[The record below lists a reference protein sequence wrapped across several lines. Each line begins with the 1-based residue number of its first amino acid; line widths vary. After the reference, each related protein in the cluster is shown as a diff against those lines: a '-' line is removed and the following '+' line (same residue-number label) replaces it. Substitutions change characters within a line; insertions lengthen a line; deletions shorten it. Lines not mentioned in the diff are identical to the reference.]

1 MANLISTNVEDNEIV
16 KAVDF
21 NNGFD
26 STIGNVTKLARSIF
40 ESTQDFVIGGKLTP
54 VASSWNVNVAPLF
67 GACHSTGVPFCD
79 TEINLNVSVN
89 PGDTSGG
96 DKYGILEVQGDYET
110 FNNQQRAFLDPD
122 TETQTYQYVD
132 TQKKLSVKF
141 HAAFS
146 NAGTVIAPSKTTG
159 WVKLAEIY
167 APQGANSLDDCT
179 IYNISADVVGDANI
193 GWTNDQ
199 TATYDVGYISDVNA
213 RFRQQHNENGTHK
226 AAVIGAS
233 NIKIGVGTDN
243 VNGAVLPVG
252 TSITVDD
259 TVKTSTDT
267 IASLIALCASKIT
280 TVFADYYNKGG
291 KYNFNGEIKISDI
304 YDTPNNV
311 LTNALKIGAV
321 GNGTAYLKI
330 GNTVVLQITADG
342 KLQTSGY
349 TATANNDIVTKA
361 VTDAISLAV
370 TNLDTRLTNF
380 INQVGDISSYANSL
394 LSRYSISNATIQ
406 AISTANIVNL
416 SDETVIDG
424 VVCYDTYIVLL
435 KDQTDPKENGIWEV
449 KANAPWERVSG
460 MDSASFYRYKYF
472 TTSNGTTNKGK
483 LFYCPDPLVDGYT
496 PDVTELT
503 FLEANISIDRQVNKI
518 PMRDSN
524 GDINAGLTGAGEIA
538 FMKKVFRV
546 HSLHWS
552 SDINDNPQNW
562 YPAGT
567 WTWVQLKGA
576 FIWAADPQSDTVT
589 PASTTDVTK
598 QGGAA
603 TVTIGTS
610 NLPTHTHTLSSHKH
624 ALGGIQ
630 VDTGGAWSFA
640 IRRSDFSSNP
650 ESVYGGTATSVTTD
664 SDSRATFDNGD
675 TSKTRQ
681 VVSHSGHKHTF
692 ASGTWSGTPDKDYTG
707 DGGFSNTALDI
718 KNPYINRYCWERV
731 S

>member
-1 MANLISTNVEDNEIV
+1 MANLITSNVQDNEIV
-16 KAVDF
+16 KAIDF

-26 STIGNVTKLARSIF
+26 ATINNIFNFAKTIF
-40 ESTQDFVIGGKLTP
+40 ENTQDFVVGGKLTP

-122 TETQTYQYVD
+122 TETETYQYVD
-132 TQKKLSVKF
+132 TQKRLSVKF

-146 NAGTVIAPSKTTG
+146 DSGVVIAPSKTTG

-179 IYNISADVVGDANI
+179 IYNVSADVVGDANI
-193 GWTNDQ
+193 GWSNDQ

-213 RFRQQHNENGTHK
+213 RFRQQHNENGSHK

-233 NIKIGVGTDN
+233 NIKIGIGTDN

-252 TSITVDD
+252 SSITVDD
-259 TVKTSTDT
+259 TAKTSTDT
-267 IASLIALCASKIT
+267 IAALISLCASKIT
-280 TVFADYYNKGG
+280 TIFADYYNKGG

-361 VTDAISLAV
+361 VTDVITSAV
-370 TNLDTRLTNF
+370 NDLNTRLTNF

-394 LSRYSISNATIQ
+394 LSRYSLSGASIQ
-406 AISTANIVNL
+406 AISTTNYSL
-416 SDETVIDG
+416 TGLQTIDN
-424 VVCYDTYIVLL
+424 VVTEDGYAVLL
-435 KDQTDPKENGIWEV
+435 KNQTNPEENGVWIVHQGAWT
-449 KANAPWERVSG
+449 R
-460 MDSASFYRYKYF
+460 DSNMNSAAFYRYKFF

-503 FLEANISIDRQVNKI
+503 FLEANISIDKQANKI

-538 FMKKVFRV
+538 FMKKVYRV
-546 HSLHWS
+546 HSLYWS
-552 SDINDNPQNW
+552 SDVNDNPQNW

-567 WTWVQLKGA
+567 WTWVRLKDA
-576 FIWAADPQSDTVT
+576 FIWAAGDSDTVT
-589 PASTTDVTK
+589 PAIAGSAKTAD
-598 QGGAA
+598 GGSA
-603 TVTIGTS
+603 TRTIETS
-610 NLPTHTHTLSSHKH
+610 NLPPHTHGLNGTGASTSSTGGWYFRIRRFQEGGESDSVIAPSNHSSNIIVTVAGGSDTKGDRIWRVSNTSPEYTKMECTNHSHTLS
-624 ALGGIQ
+624 G
-630 VDTGGAWSFA
+630 
-640 IRRSDFSSNP
+640 N
-650 ESVYGGTATSVTTD
+650 TT
-664 SDSRATFDNGD
+664 N
-675 TSKTRQ
+675 
-681 VVSHSGHKHTF
+681 
-692 ASGTWSGTPDKDYTG
+692 
-707 DGGFSNTALDI
+707 GGFTKTALDV

>member
-96 DKYGILEVQGDYET
+96 DKYGILEVQGDYKT

-122 TETQTYQYVD
+122 TETETYQYVD
-132 TQKKLSVKF
+132 TQKRLSVKF

-179 IYNISADVVGDANI
+179 IYNISADVVGDANT

-213 RFRQQHNENGTHK
+213 RFRQQHNENGSHK

-233 NIKIGVGTDN
+233 NIKVGVGTDN

-252 TSITVDD
+252 SSITVDD
-259 TVKTSTDT
+259 TAKTSTDT
-267 IASLIALCASKIT
+267 IATLIALCASKIT

-394 LSRYSISNATIQ
+394 LSRYTLSNAVIQ
-406 AISTANIVNL
+406 AVSTANIINL

-424 VVCYDTYIVLL
+424 IVCYDTYIVLL

-460 MDSASFYRYKYF
+460 MDSASFYRYKYL
-472 TTSNGTTNKGK
+472 TTNNGAANKGK

-503 FLEANISIDRQVNKI
+503 FLEANISIDKIANKV

-524 GDINAGLTGAGEIA
+524 GDINAGLTGAGEIS
-538 FMKKVFRV
+538 FMKKVYPV
-546 HSLHWS
+546 GSLFIS
-552 SDINDNPQNW
+552 KVANNPQDW
-562 YPAGT
+562 YAAGT
-567 WTWVQLKGA
+567 WTWRR
-576 FIWAADPQSDTVT
+576 IEDSCTIRAATNSDTIDDTVR
-589 PASTTDVTK
+589 
-598 QGGAA
+598 GADS
-603 TVTIGTS
+603 VTIGTS
-610 NLPTHTHTLSSHKH
+610 NLPKHTHGAGTLSTNSASIRGTIGSFLCKTDVYTQSGV
-624 ALGGIQ
+624 L
-630 VDTGGAWSFA
+630 TGSE
-640 IRRSDFSSNP
+640 SSASWNWA
-650 ESVYGGTATSVTTD
+650 YGSGFGVAS
-664 SDSRATFDNGD
+664 G
-675 TSKTRQ
+675 
-681 VVSHSGHKHTF
+681 VVSISSSHSHSVN
-692 ASGTWSGTPDKDYTG
+692 SGATG
-707 DGGFSNTALDI
+707 DGGFSNTAITI
-718 KNPYINRYCWERV
+718 KNKYLARYMYERTA
-731 S
+731 